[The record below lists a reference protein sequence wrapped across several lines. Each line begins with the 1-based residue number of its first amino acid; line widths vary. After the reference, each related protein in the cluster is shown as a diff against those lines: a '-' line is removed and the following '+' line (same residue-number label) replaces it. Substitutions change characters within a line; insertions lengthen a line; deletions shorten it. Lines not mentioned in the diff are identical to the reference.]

1 MKTIIISLLI
11 VLPLLTNQ
19 VQQTSQ
25 LPKGSEEELNLTK
38 EAVISWADKTFK
50 EYDNPRFENFVAH
63 YTDEY
68 LMMKMRVG
76 MLEKRKTKIDTT
88 QTEEIEKIDNQIERV
103 KQSLRDMDEKV
114 THYGIDFW
122 ANILTNDGIT
132 VQYRHSIKLDNDYKV
147 VSFEE
152 TSAIGKKS
160 SSTRIRY
167 KKSK

>member
-1 MKTIIISLLI
+1 MKTVLFLLFWLLPTDEII
-11 VLPLLTNQ
+11 
-19 VQQTSQ
+19 Q
-25 LPKGSEEELNLTK
+25 LPKGSDEEKALTEK
-38 EAVISWADKTFK
+38 AVLSWADDTFK

-68 LMMKMRVG
+68 IMMKMRVE
-76 MLEKRKTKIDTT
+76 MLEKRKAKLDTT
-88 QTEEIEKIDNQIERV
+88 DTEAIDDIDQQIEKVNTI
-103 KQSLRDMDEKV
+103 LDEMEVKV
-114 THYGIDFW
+114 THYEIDFW

-132 VQYRHSIKLDNDYKV
+132 VNYCHKIKLDNNYKV